1 MKKINL
7 FLLAMVVLLA
17 FSCKSDKKKATKT
30 DVAKTTETKQNTELL
45 DKAKTLF
52 KVLPKNAAT
61 ETHKI
66 TANKVA
72 LGKKL
77 YYETMLSNKK
87 TQSCNTCHN
96 LKTYGVDNQPTSKG
110 DKGGLGGR
118 NSPTVLNAALH
129 MSQFWDGRAKDVEEQ
144 AGGPILNPVEMGM
157 PNEKVVI
164 SRLRKD
170 AVYSKMFNAAFPE
183 DKAPVTYANLRTAI
197 GAFERTLMTPSKFD
211 DFLKGN
217 NDALT
222 DAEKKGLD
230 TYIKV
235 GCTTCHSG
243 TLLGGNMYQ
252 KFPLMGKYED
262 FLKGKVDYGRYEVTK
277 KEGDKF
283 IFKVPSLRNVEKT
296 YPYFHNGEVADLS
309 TAVKIMGK
317 AELNKDLSDQQVA
330 EIITFLKTLTG
341 TVPANALQ

>member
-118 NSPTVLNAALH
+118 NSPTVDAPPDPQKCLGVPGPPALPPATKP
-129 MSQFWDGRAKDVEEQ
+129 GA
-144 AGGPILNPVEMGM
+144 PPPL
-157 PNEKVVI
+157 
-164 SRLRKD
+164 SR
-170 AVYSKMFNAAFPE
+170 PW
-183 DKAPVTYANLRTAI
+183 
-197 GAFERTLMTPSKFD
+197 
-211 DFLKGN
+211 
-217 NDALT
+217 
-222 DAEKKGLD
+222 
-230 TYIKV
+230 
-235 GCTTCHSG
+235 
-243 TLLGGNMYQ
+243 
-252 KFPLMGKYED
+252 
-262 FLKGKVDYGRYEVTK
+262 
-277 KEGDKF
+277 
-283 IFKVPSLRNVEKT
+283 
-296 YPYFHNGEVADLS
+296 
-309 TAVKIMGK
+309 
-317 AELNKDLSDQQVA
+317 
-330 EIITFLKTLTG
+330 
-341 TVPANALQ
+341 